1 MDATERRG
9 NDMNPFAM
17 SWIANASL
25 FAWIINGSQIIL
37 ATAVLTLLLI
47 WWVEVRNGRVW

>member
-17 SWIANASL
+17 SWIANASF

>member
-1 MDATERRG
+1 
-9 NDMNPFAM
+9 MNPFAM
-17 SWIANASL
+17 SWITNASL

-47 WWVEVRNGRVW
+47 WWLEVRNGRVW